1 MISMTLEQLRDL
13 AERLP
18 EGAALM
24 LPKTALLEALNI
36 AGEIPASSATPLADL
51 TVAELAAWFHRSP
64 STIRGWL
71 GAGRFPGSYKLNRR
85 DWRVP
90 KTALAS
96 FLEVARN
103 GGRPS
108 GAADLGAWRRHRR
121 R

>member
-1 MISMTLEQLRDL
+1 MMTLEQLRDL
-13 AERLP
+13 VERLP
-18 EGAALM
+18 DGAAL
-24 LPKTALLEALNI
+24 LLSKASLFEALSVVPTS
-36 AGEIPASSATPLADL
+36 PAAPPADL

-64 STIRGWL
+64 STVRGWL
-71 GAGRFPGSYKLNRR
+71 GADRFPGAYKLNRR